1 MSYRSSQNQNLTTCK
16 HQTPNKTH
24 QPTTTQWMQLL
35 VILGCNLYLILSLS
49 FCFFF
54 TLGIFFISKQLPTRQ
69 EHCSQIN
76 LVWWNCGNKKSEGLL
91 PNYLQMLLTI
101 CLIIDTCNLF
111 YFVFY
116 VCVVFLWWIHSYR
129 SLAVKLK
136 KLVLHWCH
144 APSWRNYGLLITIFQ
159 YVALPLN
166 PNNSSNWHLH

>member
-1 MSYRSSQNQNLTTCK
+1 MQTSNPQQNTSTNNNTMDAIVGDSRLQ
-16 HQTPNKTH
+16 
-24 QPTTTQWMQLL
+24 
-35 VILGCNLYLILSLS
+35 SLS
-49 FCFFF
+49 HIVFIFLFFFF

-129 SLAVKLK
+129 SRAVKLK

>member
-1 MSYRSSQNQNLTTCK
+1 MQTSNPQQNTSTNNNTMDAIVGDSRLQ
-16 HQTPNKTH
+16 
-24 QPTTTQWMQLL
+24 
-35 VILGCNLYLILSLS
+35 SLS
-49 FCFFF
+49 HIVFIFLFFFF